1 MVTREATQTAISIKL
16 PNVKASPHTNPATHN
31 EQTQHQTISLLLLTY
46 NSAPSKMSTP
56 VVEGKKRKKGEMRK
70 SPDYYDEEGDLEI
83 ISSDGVAFKL
93 QAFHLQAA
101 S

>member
-1 MVTREATQTAISIKL
+1 
-16 PNVKASPHTNPATHN
+16 
-31 EQTQHQTISLLLLTY
+31 
-46 NSAPSKMSTP
+46 MSTA